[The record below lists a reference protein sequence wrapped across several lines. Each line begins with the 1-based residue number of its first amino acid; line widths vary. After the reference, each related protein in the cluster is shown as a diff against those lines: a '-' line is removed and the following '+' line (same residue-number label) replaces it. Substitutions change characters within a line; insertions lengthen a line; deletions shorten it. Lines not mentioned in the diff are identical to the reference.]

1 LSAALAEQKQFE
13 IQCRCSSNALVHI
26 IVKNFRIHLISAIWG
41 RVLKLTMASRKRYKR
56 VLLMLSGEALK
67 GSDEFGID
75 FDFVHQLAAEIK
87 ELVHN
92 TGVQLAIVIG
102 GGNFLRGATLSEE
115 IDRAV
120 GDYMG
125 MLATML
131 NAMALQAS
139 FEAVGLQTRIL
150 SGLEI
155 KEVAESYIRRRAI
168 RHLEKGRVVIFACGT
183 GNPFFTTDTAAA
195 LRGAEIDAEV
205 ILKGTNV
212 AGVYDADPRKEATA
226 KLYEEVGF
234 TETLTKNLRVMDATA
249 ISLCRENNTPII
261 VFDMNTVGNIRRV
274 IEGEKVGTLVRG
286 DSDAT

>member
-1 LSAALAEQKQFE
+1 MSAA
-13 IQCRCSSNALVHI
+13 
-26 IVKNFRIHLISAIWG
+26 
-41 RVLKLTMASRKRYKR
+41 TPYKR
-56 VLLMLSGEALK
+56 VLLKLSGEALK
-67 GSDEFGID
+67 GSQEFGID
-75 FDFVHQLAAEIK
+75 FQFVHQLADEIVD
-87 ELVHN
+87 LVSS
-92 TGVQLAIVIG
+92 TKVQLAVVIG
-102 GGNFLRGATLSEE
+102 GGNFLRGAATEAE

-139 FEAVGLQTRIL
+139 FEARGLQTRIL

-195 LRGAEIDAEV
+195 LRGAEIDADV
-205 ILKGTNV
+205 ILKATNV
-212 AGVYDADPRKEATA
+212 DGVYDCDPRKNPDA
-226 KLYEEVGF
+226 KLYERVGF
-234 TETLTKNLRVMDATA
+234 TETLTKDLRVMDATA

-261 VFDMNTVGNIRRV
+261 VFDMHKQGNIRRV
-274 IEGEKVGTLVRG
+274 IEGEKVGTYVGG
-286 DSDAT
+286 DRDAT

>member
-1 LSAALAEQKQFE
+1 MS
-13 IQCRCSSNALVHI
+13 
-26 IVKNFRIHLISAIWG
+26 
-41 RVLKLTMASRKRYKR
+41 TRKAYKR
-56 VLLMLSGEALK
+56 VLLKLSGEALK
-67 GSDEFGID
+67 GDQDFGID
-75 FDFVHQLAAEIK
+75 FSFVHQLADDIV
-87 ELVHN
+87 ELVN
-92 TGVQLAIVIG
+92 STRVELAIVIG
-102 GGNFLRGATLSEE
+102 GGNFIRGANAEGE

-139 FEAVGLQTRIL
+139 FEARGVPTRVL

-212 AGVYDADPRKEATA
+212 DGIYDCDPRKNPDA
-226 KLYEEVGF
+226 KLYENVGF

-249 ISLCRENNTPII
+249 ISLCRENNIPII
-261 VFDMNTVGNIRRV
+261 VFDMHTRGNIRKV
-274 IEGEKVGTLVRG
+274 IAGEKIGTYVGG
-286 DSDAT
+286 DTHAA

>member
-1 LSAALAEQKQFE
+1 MTSEKP
-13 IQCRCSSNALVHI
+13 
-26 IVKNFRIHLISAIWG
+26 
-41 RVLKLTMASRKRYKR
+41 YKR
-56 VLLMLSGEALK
+56 VLLKLSGEALK
-67 GSDEFGID
+67 GTQEFGID
-75 FDFVHQLAAEIK
+75 FQFMHQLSDEIVD
-87 ELVHN
+87 LVRS
-92 TGVQLAIVIG
+92 TKVQLAIVIG
-102 GGNFLRGATLSEE
+102 GGNFLRGAATEAE

-139 FEAVGLQTRIL
+139 FEARGLQTRIL

-168 RHLEKGRVVIFACGT
+168 RHLEKNRVVIFACGT

-205 ILKGTNV
+205 ILKATNV
-212 AGVYDADPRKEATA
+212 DGVYNADPRKDVSAQ
-226 KLYEEVGF
+226 LYDQVTF

-249 ISLCRENNTPII
+249 ISLCRENNIPII
-261 VFDMNTVGNIRRV
+261 VFDLHKPGNIRRV
-274 IEGEKVGTLVRG
+274 IEGEKVGTYVGG
-286 DSDAT
+286 DSDAA